1 MVNARIWL
9 ESQAKYNT
17 KEKREKVTE
26 LDISNKNLQGEL
38 DLSDFVNLKELVCN
52 GNKLTF
58 LNISKQTRLESLTV
72 SKNNFPSENPT
83 WLSHLVNLKELYI
96 RQNNFTGS
104 LEFIRNMNKLE
115 VLDISGTN
123 IDYDLKYLPLS
134 LKWINRNEKIGEEL
148 ILHGNNLLVW
158 QESHPELVE
167 KKLTENYSEET
178 SEIVTTIPKDL
189 EKGAIPVNYN
199 LNSIDY
205 SCFALRDDRPFS
217 WERPTKAQ
225 SLVSQQLPLRL
236 YNVDTDQV
244 IETQSTQNK
253 IDSYATLS
261 YVWGTDWEN
270 KIDRVVDKNDGSNYK
285 VRLTKLARKAIEKA
299 QKTFSL
305 LNQGQSNLHYIWID
319 NYCINQSDVQEK
331 GEEVKKQRIYYNNAA
346 VTLVAVNAKI
356 DDEVDKKNKLEFTK
370 YVIKKIVNSPWFTR
384 SWTFQEGL
392 LSHQTIFM
400 LDNALVD
407 GKILASVWSSIQH
420 SSSWDDNSWIQLN
433 NKIFITPLG
442 WNHYN
447 QKEKNVNMGLIQ
459 ALDAVKHRKQTLA
472 LDGIYSILGLLPYGD
487 KVKTRYKEN
496 EHKYTKEELEETL
509 LDIMKLSVQ
518 EGFYHE
524 PLVWIGERRSEPELW
539 WIPEMKEDG
548 TANIEGFS
556 KVNAQFENLK
566 ITTQGLEFFGKKEK
580 WKWDNQYT
588 TITTDY
594 KKSIKSDERFY
605 ILVPTEEKSNLPIKI
620 TYSSNPGPTFLEN
633 SSTIFI
639 DMINKKMIEG
649 EKEIQEYKAQIE
661 ISPRK

>member
-1 MVNARIWL
+1 
-9 ESQAKYNT
+9 
-17 KEKREKVTE
+17 
-26 LDISNKNLQGEL
+26 
-38 DLSDFVNLKELVCN
+38 LSDFVNLKELVCN

-58 LNISKQTRLESLTV
+58 LDLSKQTKLESLTI
-72 SKNNFPSENPT
+72 SKNNFPPENPT

-96 RQNNFTGS
+96 RQNNFKGS
-104 LEFIRNMNKLE
+104 LEFIQNMNKLE

-158 QESHPELVE
+158 QESHSELVE

-178 SEIVTTIPKDL
+178 SEIVTTIPKYL
-189 EKGAIPVNYN
+189 EGGTILENYN
-199 LNSIDY
+199 LNSIAY

-244 IETQSTQNK
+244 IETQSTQTK

-270 KIDRVVDKNDGSNYK
+270 KVDRVVDKNDGSNYK
-285 VRLTKLARKAIEKA
+285 VRLTKLARKAIEKT

-370 YVIKKIVNSPWFTR
+370 YVIKKITSSPWFTR

-433 NKIFITPLG
+433 SKIFITPLG

-459 ALDAVKHRKQTLA
+459 ALDAVKHRKQTVSV
-472 LDGIYSILGLLPYGD
+472 DGIYSILGLLPYGN
-487 KVKTRYKEN
+487 KVNTRYKEN

-509 LDIMKLSVQ
+509 LDIIKLAVQ
-518 EGFYHE
+518 EGFYYE

-566 ITTQGLEFFGKKEK
+566 ITTQGLEFVGKKEK

-605 ILVPTEEKSNLPIKI
+605 ILVPIEEKSNLPIKI
-620 TYSSNPGPTFLEN
+620 TYSSNPGPTFLE
-633 SSTIFI
+633 SSSKIFI

-661 ISPRK
+661 FSPRK